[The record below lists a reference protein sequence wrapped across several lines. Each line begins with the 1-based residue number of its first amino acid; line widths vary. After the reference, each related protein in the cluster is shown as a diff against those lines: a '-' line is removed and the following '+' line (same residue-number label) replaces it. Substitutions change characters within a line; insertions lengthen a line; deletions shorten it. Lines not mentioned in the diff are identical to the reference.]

1 MSIKKIKIGIVMDP
15 IGSISPKKDSSL
27 AMLLEA
33 EKRQYE
39 IYYMEQKDLYLIKGI
54 AKANSLIINVK
65 DDDKSWY
72 DIQKKITI
80 NLGDLDV
87 ILMRKDPPFDM
98 EFIYTTYILERAEN
112 QGALV
117 INKPNSLRDMNEKV
131 YTAWFPDCAPLT
143 LVTRSMTEMKS
154 FLNEHKKVVIKPLD
168 GMGGRSIFVVN
179 HDDGNANVIIETL
192 TDHGS
197 RFAMSQVYVP
207 EIKQGDKRILLI
219 DGEPVPYSLA
229 RIPSADDNRGNIVMG
244 ASVEGRNLTEQDYII
259 CKKIGP
265 ILKKKGVLFCGID
278 VIGDYLTEINSTSPT
293 GIRELDRFFDLNIA
307 GLLFDAIENKIKQ

>member
-15 IGSISPKKDSSL
+15 IRSISPKKDSSL

-98 EFIYTTYILERAEN
+98 EFIYTDR
-112 QGALV
+112 
-117 INKPNSLRDMNEKV
+117 
-131 YTAWFPDCAPLT
+131 
-143 LVTRSMTEMKS
+143 KS
-154 FLNEHKKVVIKPLD
+154 VV
-168 GMGGRSIFVVN
+168 
-179 HDDGNANVIIETL
+179 
-192 TDHGS
+192 
-197 RFAMSQVYVP
+197 
-207 EIKQGDKRILLI
+207 
-219 DGEPVPYSLA
+219 
-229 RIPSADDNRGNIVMG
+229 
-244 ASVEGRNLTEQDYII
+244 
-259 CKKIGP
+259 
-265 ILKKKGVLFCGID
+265 
-278 VIGDYLTEINSTSPT
+278 
-293 GIRELDRFFDLNIA
+293 
-307 GLLFDAIENKIKQ
+307 

>member
-15 IGSISPKKDSSL
+15 IRSISPKKDSSL

-117 INKPNSLRDMNEKV
+117 INKPNSLRDMN
-131 YTAWFPDCAPLT
+131 CL
-143 LVTRSMTEMKS
+143 
-154 FLNEHKKVVIKPLD
+154 
-168 GMGGRSIFVVN
+168 
-179 HDDGNANVIIETL
+179 
-192 TDHGS
+192 
-197 RFAMSQVYVP
+197 
-207 EIKQGDKRILLI
+207 
-219 DGEPVPYSLA
+219 
-229 RIPSADDNRGNIVMG
+229 
-244 ASVEGRNLTEQDYII
+244 
-259 CKKIGP
+259 
-265 ILKKKGVLFCGID
+265 
-278 VIGDYLTEINSTSPT
+278 
-293 GIRELDRFFDLNIA
+293 
-307 GLLFDAIENKIKQ
+307 

>member
-1 MSIKKIKIGIVMDP
+1 MIMNKIKIGIVMDP
-15 IGSISPKKDSSL
+15 IESISPKKDSSL

-98 EFIYTTYILERAEN
+98 EFIYTTYILERAED

-131 YTAWFPDCAPLT
+131 YTA
-143 LVTRSMTEMKS
+143 
-154 FLNEHKKVVIKPLD
+154 
-168 GMGGRSIFVVN
+168 
-179 HDDGNANVIIETL
+179 
-192 TDHGS
+192 
-197 RFAMSQVYVP
+197 
-207 EIKQGDKRILLI
+207 
-219 DGEPVPYSLA
+219 
-229 RIPSADDNRGNIVMG
+229 
-244 ASVEGRNLTEQDYII
+244 
-259 CKKIGP
+259 
-265 ILKKKGVLFCGID
+265 
-278 VIGDYLTEINSTSPT
+278 
-293 GIRELDRFFDLNIA
+293 
-307 GLLFDAIENKIKQ
+307 